1 VSELWRVAD
10 EATERFSAQAL
21 DYDRYRPRY
30 PESAFDDI
38 VLSAG
43 LGVGD
48 RVIEIGS
55 GTGIATKPLADRG
68 LSVTAIEPSSTLASV
83 AESKTDNRVRFV
95 ISRFEECSTE
105 SPARLVAAFN
115 AWHWVE
121 QPVGTGLAA
130 ELLQPGGS
138 LALVWTEVVQWGQQ
152 PFEDRL
158 AEVFG
163 RVWNKQEDHVVGSL
177 RPVQRDPRFGE
188 LDIHHHRFERTLDAA
203 TFVAVTRT
211 YGGSHTTEQYRAI
224 EQIINHEFGG
234 AITKVENATVY
245 LARRQ

>member
-10 EATERFSAQAL
+10 QATERFSAQAR

-30 PESAFDDI
+30 PD
-38 VLSAG
+38 
-43 LGVGD
+43 
-48 RVIEIGS
+48 
-55 GTGIATKPLADRG
+55 
-68 LSVTAIEPSSTLASV
+68 SVFEPSSTLASV
-83 AESKTDNRVRFV
+83 AGSKTENRARFV
-95 ISRFEECSTE
+95 IGRFEECSTE
-105 SPARLVAAFN
+105 LPARLLAAFN

-152 PFEDRL
+152 PFEECL

-163 RVWNKQEDHVVGSL
+163 RVWNKREEHVDSSL
-177 RPVQRDPRFGE
+177 GPVQQDPRFGE
-188 LDIHHHRFERTLDAA
+188 LDIRHHRFERTLDAA
-203 TFVAVTRT
+203 TFVAVTQT
-211 YGGSHTTEQYRAI
+211 YGGSHTAEQYRAI
-224 EQIINHEFGG
+224 EQIINDEFGG
-234 AITKVENATVY
+234 AITKVENATLY